1 MEVSNFEDLVK
12 YIRNNILSKDYNDLQ
27 VTFYEDAIT
36 FAIYEI
42 FNVVVEVS
50 KDKLY
55 DEDLIGFEEKYMVKF
70 KPEFVN
76 TDMTVSEMKE
86 VSEICSFLEENIDI
100 VTDLLEE

>member
-42 FNVVVEVS
+42 FNVVVEIS

-100 VTDLLEE
+100 VVKMLS

>member
-27 VTFYEDAIT
+27 VTFYEDAVT
-36 FAIYEI
+36 FAVYEI
-42 FNVVVEVS
+42 FNVVVEIS

-100 VTDLLEE
+100 VVKMLS

>member
-1 MEVSNFEDLVK
+1 MKVSNFEDLVK

-27 VTFYEDAIT
+27 ITFYEDAVT

-76 TDMTVSEMKE
+76 TDMTVSEIKE

-100 VTDLLEE
+100 IVKMLS

>member
-27 VTFYEDAIT
+27 VTFYEYAVT

-86 VSEICSFLEENIDI
+86 VSEICSFLEKNIDI
-100 VTDLLEE
+100 VVKMLS

>member
-100 VTDLLEE
+100 VVKMLL

>member
-1 MEVSNFEDLVK
+1 MKVNSFEEIVNH
-12 YIRNNILSKDYNDLQ
+12 IRNNILSKDYNDLQ
-27 VTFYEDAIT
+27 VTFYENAIT

-100 VTDLLEE
+100 VVKMLS

>member
-1 MEVSNFEDLVK
+1 MGVSNFEDLVK

-27 VTFYEDAIT
+27 VTFYEDAVT
-36 FAIYEI
+36 FAVYEI
-42 FNVVVEVS
+42 FNVVVEIS

-100 VTDLLEE
+100 VVKMLS

>member
-42 FNVVVEVS
+42 FNVVIEVS

-100 VTDLLEE
+100 VVKMLS

>member
-27 VTFYEDAIT
+27 VTFYENAIT

-100 VTDLLEE
+100 VVKMLS

>member
-27 VTFYEDAIT
+27 VTFYEDTIT

-100 VTDLLEE
+100 VVKMLS

>member
-100 VTDLLEE
+100 VVKMLS

>member
-1 MEVSNFEDLVK
+1 MKVNSFEEIVNH
-12 YIRNNILSKDYNDLQ
+12 IRNNILSKDYNDLQ
-27 VTFYEDAIT
+27 VTFYEDTIT

-100 VTDLLEE
+100 VVKMLS

>member
-1 MEVSNFEDLVK
+1 MKVSNFEDLVK

-27 VTFYEDAIT
+27 ITFYEDAVT

-76 TDMTVSEMKE
+76 TDMTVSEIKE

-100 VTDLLEE
+100 VVKMLS

>member
-27 VTFYEDAIT
+27 VTFYEDAVT

-76 TDMTVSEMKE
+76 TDMTVSEIKE

-100 VTDLLEE
+100 IVKMLS

>member
-1 MEVSNFEDLVK
+1 MKVSNFEDLVK

-27 VTFYEDAIT
+27 ITFYEDAIT

-42 FNVVVEVS
+42 FNVVVEIS

-100 VTDLLEE
+100 VVKMLS

>member
-1 MEVSNFEDLVK
+1 MEVSNFENLVK

-27 VTFYEDAIT
+27 VTFYEDTIT

-100 VTDLLEE
+100 VVKMLS

>member
-27 VTFYEDAIT
+27 VTFYEDAVT

-100 VTDLLEE
+100 VVKMLS

>member
-1 MEVSNFEDLVK
+1 MKVSNFEDLVK

-27 VTFYEDAIT
+27 ITFYEDAIT

-42 FNVVVEVS
+42 FNVVVEIS

-76 TDMTVSEMKE
+76 TDMTVSEIKE

-100 VTDLLEE
+100 IVKMLS

>member
-55 DEDLIGFEEKYMVKF
+55 EEDLIGFEEKYMVKF

-100 VTDLLEE
+100 VVKMLS

>member
-1 MEVSNFEDLVK
+1 MEVSNFGDLVK

-27 VTFYEDAIT
+27 VTFYEDAVT

-100 VTDLLEE
+100 VVKMLS

>member
-1 MEVSNFEDLVK
+1 MGVSNFEDLVK

-27 VTFYEDAIT
+27 VTFYEDTIT

-100 VTDLLEE
+100 VVKMLS

>member
-1 MEVSNFEDLVK
+1 MKVNSFEEIVNH
-12 YIRNNILSKDYNDLQ
+12 IRNNILTKDYNDLQ
-27 VTFYEDAIT
+27 ITFYEDAIT

-76 TDMTVSEMKE
+76 TDMTVSEMTE

-100 VTDLLEE
+100 VVKMLS

>member
-1 MEVSNFEDLVK
+1 MKVSNFEDLVK

-27 VTFYEDAIT
+27 ITFYEDAIT
-36 FAIYEI
+36 FAVYEI
-42 FNVVVEVS
+42 FNVVVEIS

-76 TDMTVSEMKE
+76 TDMTVSEIKE

-100 VTDLLEE
+100 VVKMLS